1 MAALSPIKI
10 YQGQPGTTST
20 LLHTVASGKKTIV
33 KNILLCNTT
42 SNDATMTV
50 YFGAATAANQMMNAY
65 TVKANDTVLVELSAV
80 LDAADVIRA
89 LQGTSGAITMHIS
102 GVEVTL

>member
-1 MAALSPIKI
+1 MAALLPIKI

-42 SNDATMTV
+42 SSDATVSM
-50 YFGAATAANQMMNAY
+50 YFGTATASNQVLNAY
-65 TVKANDTVLVELSAV
+65 TVKANDTVLVELSGV
-80 LDAADVIRA
+80 LDAGDTIRA
-89 LQGTSGAITMHIS
+89 LQGTSGAVTLHVT
-102 GVEVTL
+102 GVEVTV